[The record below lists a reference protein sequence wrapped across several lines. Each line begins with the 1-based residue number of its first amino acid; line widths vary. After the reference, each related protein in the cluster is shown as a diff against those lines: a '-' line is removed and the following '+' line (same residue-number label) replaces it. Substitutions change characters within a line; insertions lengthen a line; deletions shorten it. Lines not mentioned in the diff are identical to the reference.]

1 MCTDRDPPPC
11 EHADL
16 IVQVDRL
23 QDRNARL
30 TTTIKEL
37 RKQLAAAQR
46 AGKRQAAPFSKG
58 KRTSK
63 PRRPGRKPGMG
74 NFSYRKPP
82 SVDELTAP
90 ITDVTVEA
98 SSCPGCGGILEHEGE
113 SLAYVT
119 DIPEMPRPGVRG
131 YRVQIPYRG
140 TGQACRCRGCGRRV
154 RGRHPEVG
162 PDQYV
167 ASAHRVGRR
176 VMAAAHMLHY
186 GVGIPVRRVP
196 TVLRALT
203 GVELSQSA
211 ITQDALRRVQ
221 GSVGDAYRRLRES
234 VRESAV
240 VHTDDTGWRVDGE
253 GAFLMAFET
262 DDAAVYQVRGRHRNE
277 EVREVVPADY
287 AGVMVTDRARSYDA
301 RALSGVRQQKCL
313 AHVLRSVSEVVET
326 KVGRGRTP
334 DRSRGHGFGKR
345 LSELLREAMELRES
359 ERRGEM
365 ADYGG
370 EKERLRR
377 EVSHHLRDRPM
388 ADRDNRRLQNELGW
402 QDDRGN
408 LLRFLD
414 GVGIE
419 PTNNRAER
427 ALRGAVIARKVSH
440 CSKTEG
446 GADAFSAF
454 TSVLRTLARQGGG
467 QSAVDG
473 LCGVF
478 SGAPVHARS
487 I

>member
-1 MCTDRDPPPC
+1 M
-11 EHADL
+11 
-16 IVQVDRL
+16 
-23 QDRNARL
+23 
-30 TTTIKEL
+30 
-37 RKQLAAAQR
+37 
-46 AGKRQAAPFSKG
+46 
-58 KRTSK
+58 
-63 PRRPGRKPGMG
+63 
-74 NFSYRKPP
+74 
-82 SVDELTAP
+82 
-90 ITDVTVEA
+90 
-98 SSCPGCGGILEHEGE
+98 
-113 SLAYVT
+113 
-119 DIPEMPRPGVRG
+119 
-131 YRVQIPYRG
+131 
-140 TGQACRCRGCGRRV
+140 
-154 RGRHPEVG
+154 
-162 PDQYV
+162 
-167 ASAHRVGRR
+167 GRR

-196 TVLRALT
+196 VVLRALT

-211 ITQDALRRVQ
+211 ITQDALRRAR
-221 GSVGDAYRRLRES
+221 GAVGDAYQRLRES

-240 VHTDDTGWRVDGE
+240 VHTDDTGWRVGGE

-262 DDAAVYQVRGRHRNE
+262 DDATVYQVRGRHRNE
-277 EVREVVPADY
+277 EVREVVPGDY

-313 AHVLRSVSEVVET
+313 AHVLRSISEVVQT

-345 LSELLREAMELRES
+345 LSELLREAMGLRES

-365 ADYGG
+365 ADYAG

-388 ADRDNRRLQNELGW
+388 PDRDNLRLQNELGW

-414 GVGIE
+414 GAGIE

-440 CSKTEG
+440 CSRNEA

-454 TSVLRTLARQGGG
+454 TSVIRTLYRNGGG
-467 QSAVDG
+467 QPVVDG

-478 SGAPVHARS
+478 SAEPVHARS